1 MTMIDVPIRAT
12 EEEPQQLAQPR
23 NLRARF
29 WTWLGLGA
37 VMIVSI
43 FMNFYQLGQNGF
55 GNLYYAAGVRSMA
68 DSLHNFFFVSF
79 DPGGFVT
86 IDKPPLGFWL
96 QVASVKIFGFTPFA
110 IFLPQALA
118 GVLSV
123 LLLYHLVRRH
133 FGVVAGLLAAL
144 ALAISPISVVT
155 NRNNTIDSTLVLVM
169 LLGAWAV
176 MRAAETGKLRWLLL
190 CAVFVGLGFNIKML
204 ESYLV
209 VPAFALLYLL
219 ASPRRLRV
227 RLLHLVIAGVLMVAL
242 SLSWAAVVDM
252 TPASQRPYVGS
263 SQNNSEIS
271 LALGYNGLERLE
283 GMGGGAGPGGT
294 GRAGAPGTGIG
305 RGDFQPPE
313 GGGFGGGNGGP
324 PGGGIFGNGGNGGT
338 GAPGGGGGAGGGGV
352 GQFNTGTAGLT
363 RLFTE
368 PLGGQ
373 IAWLLPLAILAALAL
388 AWQRRQPAS
397 ANDASL
403 ALTDGETVAY
413 SRFGRLKRLLERFF
427 SRFRDDRQQQSLVLW
442 GMWLLTMG
450 IFFSVAGFFHQY
462 YLTTLAPAIAALF
475 GIGLV
480 VMWKDYRRA
489 FGGERLR
496 EPGSPT
502 LGFASRARSDWRGW
516 LLPLAIMATALE
528 QIYLIETD
536 PTWGTWL
543 IPLIVI
549 PCVVVSIVL
558 FMARVFVAL
567 KPRDWPRPL
576 WLNQRVLATALCVAL
591 AALLLTPA
599 VWSAIPGLNN
609 ITQDLPIA
617 GANQQGAGGGSTAL
631 NVNTTLI
638 SYLEAHQGSA
648 KYLVAVPSAQE
659 ASSIILATNKP
670 VMALGGFTGSDPIL
684 TTTSLAALVANG
696 TVHYFLVDGGGG
708 GGFGGG
714 AGGGQSSLISWITSN
729 CTVVSSSQAGAS
741 NLYYCSGS

>member
-1 MTMIDVPIRAT
+1 MDTTIDISLQTA
-12 EEEPQQLAQPR
+12 EEEAQPLAQP
-23 NLRARF
+23 NDFSARF

-96 QVASVKIFGFTPFA
+96 QVASVKVFGFTPFA

-133 FGVVAGLLAAL
+133 FGVIAGLLAAL
-144 ALAISPISVVT
+144 TLAISPISVVT
-155 NRNNTIDSTLVLVM
+155 NRNNTIDSTLVLAL

-204 ESYLV
+204 EAYLV
-209 VPAFALLYLL
+209 VPAFGLLYLL

-227 RLLHLVIAGVLMVAL
+227 RLAHLMIAGLLMAL
-242 SLSWAAVVDM
+242 ISFSWAATVDAIS
-252 TPASQRPYVGS
+252 ASQRPYVGS

-283 GMGGGAGPGGT
+283 GMGAGTGGAG
-294 GRAGAPGTGIG
+294 APGIG

-313 GGGFGGGNGGP
+313 GGPFG
-324 PGGGIFGNGGNGGT
+324 GNGGNGPPEGIFGGNGGN
-338 GAPGGGGGAGGGGV
+338 GAPGGGSGGPGGGTSTA
-352 GQFNTGTAGLT
+352 GQFNTGLPGML

-373 IAWLLPLAILAALAL
+373 IAWLLPLAILAVLAL
-388 AWQRRQPAS
+388 AWQRRKPVS
-397 ANDASL
+397 ESDISL
-403 ALTDGETVAY
+403 AFIDGEPIVSTPL
-413 SRFGRLKRLLERFF
+413 GRLRQVGEKVF

-442 GMWLLTMG
+442 GMWLLTTG
-450 IFFSVAGFFHQY
+450 VFFSLAGFFHQY
-462 YLTTLAPAIAALF
+462 YLSTMAPAIAALF

-480 VMWKDYRRA
+480 MMWKDYRHS
-489 FGGERLR
+489 G
-496 EPGSPT
+496 
-502 LGFASRARSDWRGW
+502 WRGW
-516 LLPLAIMATALE
+516 LLPLALVATAIE

-536 PTWGTWL
+536 PTWGVWL
-543 IPLIVI
+543 IPLIAI
-549 PCVVVSIVL
+549 PCIAAAVVL
-558 FMARVFVAL
+558 FAARL
-567 KPRDWPRPL
+567 LMYLRPADL
-576 WLNQRVLATALCVAL
+576 RFTAIRFNQRVLATTLCVAL

-609 ITQDLPIA
+609 VVQDLPIA
-617 GANQQGAGGGSTAL
+617 GASQQGAGGGTAL
-631 NVNTTLI
+631 NIDTALI

-648 KYLVAVPSAQE
+648 KYLVAVSSAQE

-684 TTTSLAALVANG
+684 TTSELAKLAADGV
-696 TVHYFLVDGGGG
+696 VRYFLVGGGG
-708 GGFGGG
+708 GP
-714 AGGGQSSLISWITSN
+714 GGGQSSLTSWITSH
-729 CTVVSSSQAGAS
+729 CTLVSSSQAGAS
-741 NLYYCSGS
+741 NLYYYSGT

>member
-1 MTMIDVPIRAT
+1 MDTTIDISLQTA
-12 EEEPQQLAQPR
+12 EEEAQPLAQP
-23 NLRARF
+23 NDFSARF

-96 QVASVKIFGFTPFA
+96 QVASVKVFGFTPFA

-133 FGVVAGLLAAL
+133 FGVIAGLLAAL
-144 ALAISPISVVT
+144 TLAISPISVVT
-155 NRNNTIDSTLVLVM
+155 NRNNTIDSTLVLAL

-204 ESYLV
+204 EAYLV
-209 VPAFALLYLL
+209 VPAFGLLYLL

-227 RLLHLVIAGVLMVAL
+227 RLAHLMIAGLLMAL
-242 SLSWAAVVDM
+242 ISFSWAATVDAIS
-252 TPASQRPYVGS
+252 ASQRPYVGS

-283 GMGGGAGPGGT
+283 GMGAGTGGAG
-294 GRAGAPGTGIG
+294 APGIG

-313 GGGFGGGNGGP
+313 GGPFG
-324 PGGGIFGNGGNGGT
+324 GNGGNGPPEGIFGGNGGN
-338 GAPGGGGGAGGGGV
+338 GAPGGGSGGPGGGTSTA
-352 GQFNTGTAGLT
+352 GQFNTGLPGML

-373 IAWLLPLAILAALAL
+373 IAWLLPLAILAVLAL
-388 AWQRRQPAS
+388 AWQRRKPVS
-397 ANDASL
+397 ESDISL
-403 ALTDGETVAY
+403 AFIDGEPIVSTPL
-413 SRFGRLKRLLERFF
+413 GRLRQVGEKVF

-442 GMWLLTMG
+442 GMWLLTTG
-450 IFFSVAGFFHQY
+450 VFFSLAGFFHQY
-462 YLTTLAPAIAALF
+462 YLSTMAPAIAALF

-480 VMWKDYRRA
+480 MMWKDYRHS
-489 FGGERLR
+489 G
-496 EPGSPT
+496 
-502 LGFASRARSDWRGW
+502 WRGW
-516 LLPLAIMATALE
+516 LLPLALVATAIE

-536 PTWGTWL
+536 PTWGVWL
-543 IPLIVI
+543 IPLIAI
-549 PCVVVSIVL
+549 PCIAAAVVL
-558 FMARVFVAL
+558 FAARL
-567 KPRDWPRPL
+567 LMYLRPADL
-576 WLNQRVLATALCVAL
+576 RFTAIRFNQRVLATTLCVAL

-609 ITQDLPIA
+609 VVQDLPIA
-617 GANQQGAGGGSTAL
+617 GASKQGAGGGTAL
-631 NVNTTLI
+631 NIDTALI

-648 KYLVAVPSAQE
+648 KYLVAVSSAQE

-684 TTTSLAALVANG
+684 TTSELAKLAADGV
-696 TVHYFLVDGGGG
+696 VRYFLVGGGG
-708 GGFGGG
+708 GP
-714 AGGGQSSLISWITSN
+714 GGGQSSLTSWITSH
-729 CTVVSSSQAGAS
+729 CTLVSSSQAGAS
-741 NLYYCSGS
+741 NLYYYSGT